1 MIVGVKEKFLPT
13 QPTSFTSQMPLQL
26 FWALIHLEEH
36 YFFFVLLLL
45 SFVICVEE
53 AAAIMYREIL
63 ARKTTLDKIR

>member
-1 MIVGVKEKFLPT
+1 
-13 QPTSFTSQMPLQL
+13 MPLQL